1 MSVGA
6 ELFCASG
13 AVSVSASLNVSVF
26 KLMMPVMFSAN
37 SSKNVKV
44 AIVQL
49 LLIVCDLHPLGGAN
63 NTCGTFLAAQM
74 IERLEDCRPMIRGR
88 GWRGRRGRLLCLQ
101 RHAMTFR
108 QSIQRRCKVVRRALG
123 AANLRLMGGHLPLIL
138 HLGVG
143 ELALK
148 LHLGAR
154 P

>member
-49 LLIVCDLHPLGGAN
+49 LLIVSDLHPLWCTH
-63 NTCGTFLAAQM
+63 NTCGPFLAAQVV
-74 IERLEDCRPMIRGR
+74 ERLEDCRPMIRGR
-88 GWRGRRGRLLCLQ
+88 GWRGRCRRRFRLQGDLM
-101 RHAMTFR
+101 AFR
-108 QSIQRRCKVVRRALG
+108 QSIQRRCKIICRAPG
-123 AANLRLMGGHLPLIL
+123 TGDLRLMGGHLPLVL
-138 HLGVG
+138 HLGIG
-143 ELALK
+143 KLALEP
-148 LHLGAR
+148 HPGGR
-154 P
+154 